1 MMPDEHKQFT
11 INDKADTIYFQR
23 GPYELR
29 FAFLVVS
36 EYFETPQDAVTDK
49 LRLICDT
56 LNNEPS

>member
-1 MMPDEHKQFT
+1 MMSNEHKKFT

-23 GPYELR
+23 EPNALR
-29 FAFLVVS
+29 VAFLVVS

-56 LNNEPS
+56 LNKEP